1 MSRYYQ
7 LLKEFGYRETQG
19 FGRTAFAIRSG
30 IYPQNFHDG
39 RDYTYTNIRNNA
51 CKVLMEGK
59 ITYIG
64 FGGRWGRAYGNLVE
78 IEVAPNTFMVYAHL
92 DRFLPLAKVGEVR
105 KVGDDIGII
114 GKSGTSRSTGIHV
127 HLLVRQV
134 GQRVDP
140 KEYIDFRYTQDNK
153 PAPTIN
159 KPNNNE
165 DMETRELR
173 AIVEGIYWSFG
184 MRQPDKDGVDF
195 WVKEYKNEA
204 EKSKWLARIL
214 EGLRG
219 EKIAQKPEALRYL
232 DAKTNTWKTEKDV
245 LGR

>member
-1 MSRYYQ
+1 MSRYYD
-7 LLKEFGYRETQG
+7 LLKEFGYRESQG
-19 FGRTAFAIRSG
+19 YGKTPFAIRSG
-30 IYPQNFHDG
+30 IYPNNFHDG

-78 IEVAPNTFMVYAHL
+78 IEVAPNTFIVYAHL

-114 GKSGTSRSTGIHV
+114 GKSGTSKSTGIHV

-153 PAPTIN
+153 PALTIN

-165 DMETRELR
+165 DMTDKEIKVMLTAIARQYNKGDIFDPKKGSWIDIDHYVRMYKETPQKDLVIDRLYTN
-173 AIVEGIYWSFG
+173 IDDIKVKEGI
-184 MRQPDKDGVDF
+184 
-195 WVKEYKNEA
+195 N
-204 EKSKWLARIL
+204 L
-214 EGLRG
+214 
-219 EKIAQKPEALRYL
+219 L
-232 DAKTNTWKTEKDV
+232 DARTRNWRK
-245 LGR
+245 

>member
-1 MSRYYQ
+1 MSRYYD

-19 FGRTAFAIRSG
+19 FGRSAFAIRSG

-51 CKVLMEGK
+51 CKVLMGGK
-59 ITYIG
+59 ITYVG
-64 FGGRWGRAYGNLVE
+64 FGGRWGNAYGYLVE

-127 HLLVRQV
+127 HLLVRQL

-153 PAPTIN
+153 PAQTIN

-165 DMETRELR
+165 DMTDKEIKVMLT
-173 AIVEGIYWSFG
+173 AIA
-184 MRQPDKDGVDF
+184 RQYNKGDIFDPKKGAWIDIDHYVTM
-195 WVKEYKNEA
+195 YKNTP
-204 EKSKWLARIL
+204 
-214 EGLRG
+214 
-219 EKIAQKPEALRYL
+219 QKDLVIDRLYANIDDIKVKQGINLL
-232 DAKTNTWKTEKDV
+232 DARTRNWRK
-245 LGR
+245 